1 MEVFVVID
9 NDGISSGSVVAA
21 EVGDGNDNGDDEDN
35 GGANDKQI
43 TYLKRVTSDGGTD
56 KLLSNDGNDGCVL
69 VLSDDKDNNDHD
81 ADDDDDI

>member
-35 GGANDKQI
+35 GGANDK
-43 TYLKRVTSDGGTD
+43 
-56 KLLSNDGNDGCVL
+56 
-69 VLSDDKDNNDHD
+69 
-81 ADDDDDI
+81 